1 MVLLFIENITK
12 KSQNEKSLASPK
24 PSKNRHFFGS
34 LGVLKWIF
42 KVLPE
47 HKAAADQC
55 LVQVILNCFF
65 LRIGHWIFSK
75 SRVMSAE
82 LSVAHYDRNARFSC
96 WKEFCFT
103 CPARAIKGHSV
114 TLISNENKIQKLYF
128 RANNFVNLSSVLNS
142 QFDLRINSTR
152 AD

>member
-1 MVLLFIENITK
+1 MFQTIFGMKNPWLALIFPKIEKNY
-12 KSQNEKSLASPK
+12 
-24 PSKNRHFFGS
+24 KNRW
-34 LGVLKWIF
+34 GVLK
-42 KVLPE
+42 VLPD

-55 LVQVILNCFF
+55 LVQVIIICFF
-65 LRIGHWIFSK
+65 LRIGHCIFAK

-82 LSVAHYDRNARFSC
+82 SSVAHYDRDARFSC
-96 WKEFCFT
+96 WKEFCFS

-128 RANNFVNLSSVLNS
+128 RANSFVNLSSVLNS